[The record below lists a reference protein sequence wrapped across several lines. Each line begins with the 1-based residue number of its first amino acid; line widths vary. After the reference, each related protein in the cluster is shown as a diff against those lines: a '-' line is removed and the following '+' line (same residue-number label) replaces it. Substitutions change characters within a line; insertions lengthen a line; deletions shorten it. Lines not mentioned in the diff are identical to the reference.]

1 MESADLPSFSGES
14 FLLASQ
20 QSYAEPLAPVSTNRR
35 RPRIHRIAI
44 WLALATIL
52 STFWAGVGAWMPTT
66 PFVLAFEQSSLMPV
80 RQALLA
86 NWYCGLQFSLGLM
99 AILVAHELGH
109 YVMTIIYRV
118 PSTPPLFI
126 PFPLLSPIG
135 TMGAVIMMQSGQ
147 ADRKQIF
154 DIGLAG
160 PLAGLVVAIPI
171 LIIGLLNP
179 QAIPYAPSSDL
190 VMGQPLLIQW
200 LAAWL
205 VPDRVESFVQIANS
219 QANPLLM
226 AGWVGLLVTGLNM
239 MPVGQLDGGH
249 VTFGLVGRHSYWI
262 ALAAMAGAVF
272 YMYYSQVW
280 IFLLM
285 VVLVFAMGLRHPPS
299 SNDDREL
306 GWPRQV
312 IGWCSLVLPILCIP
326 ANPIF

>member
-1 MESADLPSFSGES
+1 VESADPPSFTGER
-14 FLLASQ
+14 FLLARQ
-20 QSYAEPLAPVSTNRR
+20 RPVVEPAPIETLR
-35 RPRIHRIAI
+35 RPRIHRVAL

-52 STFWAGVGAWMPTT
+52 STFWAGVGAWMPST
-66 PFVLAFEQSSLMPV
+66 PFILAYEQSSWMPV
-80 RQALLA
+80 RQVLLA
-86 NWYCGLQFSLGLM
+86 NWGTGVQFSLALM
-99 AILVAHELGH
+99 GILVAHELGH
-109 YVMTIIYRV
+109 YVMTIVYKV

-171 LIIGLLNP
+171 LILGILYP
-179 QAIPYAPSSDL
+179 QPIPYAPSEVL

-205 VPDRVESFVQIANS
+205 VPDRAESFIRIANS

-262 ALAAMAGAVF
+262 AVAAMTGAIS
-272 YMYYSQVW
+272 YMFYSQVW

-285 VVLVFAMGLRHPPS
+285 VVLVFLMGLRHPPS
-299 SNDDREL
+299 SNDFRTL
-306 GWPRQV
+306 GWPRQIV
-312 IGWCSLVLPILCIP
+312 GWCSLVLPILCIP